1 MCDQQSS
8 AVGVRVDRLFHNMDI
23 PKRHVVKIPQ
33 QFVVI
38 PWDVDDFG
46 AVFGF
51 AQNRSHYVVVRLWPE
66 EALFHLPNVDD
77 VTNEV
82 EKFTVDRVKK
92 VKEVIGATATKAQMD
107 VGNPNRAV
115 RQRAE
120 ADRLIHPASQ

>member
-1 MCDQQSS
+1 M
-8 AVGVRVDRLFHNMDI
+8 DRLFQDMDI

-38 PWDVDDFG
+38 PWEVDDFG

-77 VTNEV
+77 VPDEV
-82 EKFTVDRVKK
+82 EKFAVDRVKK
-92 VKEVIGATATKAQMD
+92 VEKVIGATATKAQMD
-107 VGNPNRAV
+107 IGNPNRAV

-120 ADRLIHPASQ
+120 ANGLIHPTSQ